1 MLLRNRKRPC
11 ASGGE
16 SGSTEVQLANRA
28 DSGTSVAVPLIAAA
42 IFLGAFLLFAVE
54 PLIGRFVL
62 PWFGGTPAVWT
73 TCMLFFQLMLLA
85 GYAYAM
91 FSVRYLSARAQPVVH
106 VALLLAALAFLPVVP
121 ATSWKPSPEQN
132 PT

>member
-1 MLLRNRKRPC
+1 MLLRNRKRPRV
-11 ASGGE
+11 SDGE
-16 SGSTEVQLANRA
+16 SGSTELHLSNRA
-28 DSGTSVAVPLIAAA
+28 DSGAGAAVSLFAAA

-54 PLIGRFVL
+54 PLSGRFVL

-91 FSVRYLSARAQPVVH
+91 CSVRYLSPRAQPVVH
-106 VALLLAALAFLPVVP
+106 VAL
-121 ATSWKPSPEQN
+121 
-132 PT
+132 